1 MEVTGDDVR
10 KIATLARLRPLEE
23 AVERLTRELNGIL
36 GHIRLLEEADITGAD
51 EAHWSSVVQAPTRDP
66 SLARDV
72 LAAGAP
78 GTIAPDWREGFFAV
92 PRLPALDGKPS
103 SESGEG
109 A

>member
-1 MEVTGDDVR
+1 MKVTDSDVR
-10 KIATLARLRPLEE
+10 KIATLARLRPQEE

-51 EAHWSSVVQAPTRDP
+51 EAHWSSVDRAPTRDP
-66 SLARDV
+66 SLSRDA

-78 GTIAPDWREGFFAV
+78 GTIAPDWKEGFFAV
-92 PRLPALDGKPS
+92 PRLPALDGKSS
-103 SESGEG
+103 SEAEEG